1 MFRNRLH
8 RRVGALDTGF
18 QAAVQAD
25 GKAFGEGV
33 DLVVHGGDARHL
45 FGDVAQDGVG
55 TDGID
60 GEDSEQDP
68 QCDVHY
74 AGWGQ
79 MEEGKA
85 EGVAEFQGKD
95 AKDSPEHRILE
106 ADVAVH
112 VPFFI
117 GIIPPFAVADALQDV
132 AGDPFGGCCDDHTAE
147 EQEYRAGLQLV
158 QVACHSNGCD
168 SVDGTQWAV

>member
-1 MFRNRLH
+1 M
-8 RRVGALDTGF
+8 
-18 QAAVQAD
+18 
-25 GKAFGEGV
+25 
-33 DLVVHGGDARHL
+33 
-45 FGDVAQDGVG
+45 AQNGVG

-60 GEDSEQDP
+60 GKNSEQDP
-68 QCDVHY
+68 QRDMHH
-74 AGWGQ
+74 AGWRQ

-85 EGVAEFQGKD
+85 ECVAEFQGKNT
-95 AKDSPEHRILE
+95 KDSPEHGILE

-132 AGDPFGGCCDDHTAE
+132 AGDPFGGGGDDHTAE
-147 EQEYRAGLQLV
+147 EQEYGAGLQLV